1 MCAVGM
7 ISEKDAGTIRD
18 LFEKNLV
25 EPVQI
30 EYHTQADAGEDGD
43 CQTCKQ
49 TGELLADVA
58 ALSPNVHLHVHE
70 NTSEVVPSF
79 ELKGKNRGRVRYLG
93 IPAGYEFTSLIEDI
107 IDVSRG
113 ETKLSAAT
121 REALA
126 GLKHPVH
133 IQVFFTPT

>member
-1 MCAVGM
+1 M
-7 ISEKDAGTIRD
+7 ISEKDAGTIRG
-18 LFEKNLV
+18 LFEKNLQH
-25 EPVQI
+25 PVKI
-30 EYHTQADAGEDGD
+30 EYYTQAEAGTEAD
-43 CQTCKQ
+43 CQTCQQ

-58 ALSPNVHLHVHE
+58 ALSPNIELAVHE
-70 NTSEVVPSF
+70 GSDEVVPSF
-79 ELKGKNRGRVRYLG
+79 ELKGQNRGRVRYLG

-113 ETKLSAAT
+113 ETKLSPAT
-121 REALA
+121 KAALA

>member
-1 MCAVGM
+1 MGM
-7 ISEKDAGTIRD
+7 ISEKDAGTIRS
-18 LFEKNLV
+18 LFEQNLV

-30 EYHTQADAGEDGD
+30 EYHTQADAGEESD

-58 ALSPNVHLHVHE
+58 ALSPKIALNLHE
-70 NTSEVVPSF
+70 GTAEVVPSF

-113 ETKLSAAT
+113 ETKLSPATKAQLAA
-121 REALA
+121 
-126 GLKHPVH
+126 LKHPVH

>member
-1 MCAVGM
+1 M
-7 ISEKDAGTIRD
+7 ISEKDAGTIRA
-18 LFEKNLV
+18 LFAKELQS
-25 EPVQI
+25 PVKI
-30 EYHTQADAGEDGD
+30 EYFTQAESGADAD

-49 TGELLADVA
+49 TGDLLADVA
-58 ALSPNVHLHVHE
+58 ALSPNIEMVVHE
-70 NTSEVVPSF
+70 NAAEVVPGI

-113 ETKLSAAT
+113 VTKLSEAT
-121 REALA
+121 KAALA
-126 GLKHPVH
+126 GLKNPVH